1 MHIIKLDATDSTSA
15 FLKRLSTTELLE
27 DYTIVMAKT
36 QTMGRG
42 QMGTVW
48 ESETA
53 KNLMFSV
60 FKDVSYVPV
69 EKQFFI
75 SMVTAIAIYKALK
88 KLMLPKVQI
97 KWPNDILS
105 ENKKVCGVLIEN
117 IVTQSGLRD
126 SILGIGVNVNQSDFK
141 DLPRASSIVNKVGRL
156 YEIDEVLHLILIE
169 LKECFTWL
177 ECGQYKMIQEE
188 YESALFKKN
197 KPSTFLDAKGSM
209 FVGFIVGV
217 SDFGNLK
224 VLLEDEIIK
233 EFDLKELT
241 LLY

>member
-1 MHIIKLDATDSTSA
+1 MRIIKLDATDSTNA

-27 DYTIVMAKT
+27 DYTVVVANE
-36 QTMGRG
+36 QTLGRG
-42 QMGTVW
+42 QMGTIW

-60 FKDVSYVPV
+60 LKDVSFVPM

-75 SMVTAIAIYKALK
+75 SMVTAIAIFKALK

-126 SILGIGVNVNQSDFK
+126 SILGIGVNVNQSDFTN
-141 DLPRASSIVNKVGRL
+141 LPRASSIVNKVGRIYDL
-156 YEIDEVLHLILIE
+156 DEVLHHILIE

-177 ECGQYKMIQEE
+177 EHGQYERIQEE
-188 YESALFKKN
+188 YESVLFKKN
-197 KPSTFLDAKGSM
+197 KPSTFLDAEGSM
-209 FVGFIVGV
+209 FAGFILGV